1 MTLTC
6 ETGVYSVTEAVDA
19 AGANH
24 SALAP
29 VVRDL
34 LRCPVTGE
42 ALVDAV
48 GPDGAPALLSLGA
61 GLAYPMRDGVPV
73 LLSHEAAPLE
83 LDAAA

>member
-1 MTLTC
+1 MTQTC
-6 ETGVYSVTEAVDA
+6 ETGACNASDDS
-19 AGANH
+19 ANN
-24 SALAP
+24 SGLAP
-29 VVRDL
+29 VVRAL

-73 LLSHEAAPLE
+73 LLSHEAEPFTP
-83 LDAAA
+83 